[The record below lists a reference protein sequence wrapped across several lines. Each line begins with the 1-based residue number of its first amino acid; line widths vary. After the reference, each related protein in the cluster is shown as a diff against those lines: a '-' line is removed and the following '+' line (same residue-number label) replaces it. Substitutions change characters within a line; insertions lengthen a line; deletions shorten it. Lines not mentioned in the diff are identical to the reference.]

1 MRPRSGP
8 AQGHDGQGDLNG
20 EFRAGCRQQRTTPC
34 RLLRGPLLGGMA
46 AAQANGK
53 LPAADTTQRRPLA
66 AALDG
71 AQSAVPQATLSLSF
85 GLTGMAADPSVA
97 LKSARE
103 IRCLVSH
110 SAIAES

>member
-1 MRPRSGP
+1 MQAAENDPVPSFAGS
-8 AQGHDGQGDLNG
+8 AVGWDGRCPGKWQV
-20 EFRAGCRQQRTTPC
+20 AG
-34 RLLRGPLLGGMA
+34 A
-46 AAQANGK
+46 